1 MMWGHL
7 SKLLSTAMDVYLD
20 TGQYGTHWSW
30 EELEYRASLYKNCL
44 EKWILKARR
53 TSSSSGNSKYSHSRS
68 PSTDSAIIHD
78 EVVVRLHPPWHFTS
92 AVASHFRRG
101 FSLPPWLLTSAVKN
115 WRCLA
120 VSSLR
125 FAVNCGCLAV
135 GSLCLVVS
143 FVFAVTR
150 YMGLRKRK
158 NIWQKKKPPSPYTL
172 SFMPWGHWYF
182 VCREVI
188 FLPSVF
194 SFCRGVFYFAVSLFL
209 MPWGFFFCCKVF
221 SFAVSLFLF
230 AVRFSLLPWVFF
242 FCREVISF
250 AVTIV
255 DHRTTRL
262 QSLRSQHIA

>member
-30 EELEYRASLYKNCL
+30 EELDYRASLYKNCL

-68 PSTDSAIIHD
+68 TSTDSAIIHD

-150 YMGLRKRK
+150 YMGHRKRNNLTAK
-158 NIWQKKKPPSPYTL
+158 RKRLTAEEKTSQPLYALFYAVRTL
-172 SFMPWGHWYF
+172 IFRLPWGY
-182 VCREVI
+182 
-188 FLPSVF
+188 
-194 SFCRGVFYFAVSLFL
+194 
-209 MPWGFFFCCKVF
+209 
-221 SFAVSLFLF
+221 
-230 AVRFSLLPWVFF
+230 F
-242 FCREVISF
+242 FCRESF
-250 AVTIV
+250 LFAAWGFLYCRESFLNAV
-255 DHRTTRL
+255 RFFL
-262 QSLRSQHIA
+262 LL

>member
-7 SKLLSTAMDVYLD
+7 SKLLSTARDVYLD

-68 PSTDSAIIHD
+68 TSTDSAIIHD
-78 EVVVRLHPPWHFTS
+78 EVVDRLHPPWHFTS

-150 YMGLRKRK
+150 YMGHRKRK
-158 NIWQKKKPPSPYTL
+158 NLTAKRKRLTAEEKKPQPLYALFYVVRTL
-172 SFMPWGHWYF
+172 
-182 VCREVI
+182 I
-188 FLPSVF
+188 FCL
-194 SFCRGVFYFAVSLFL
+194 
-209 MPWGFFFCCKVF
+209 PWGFFFCCRVF

-255 DHRTTRL
+255 GHRTTRL

>member
-20 TGQYGTHWSW
+20 TGQYGTHWSG

-92 AVASHFRRG
+92 AV
-101 FSLPPWLLTSAVKN
+101 KN

-125 FAVNCGCLAV
+125 FAVNYGCLAV

-150 YMGLRKRK
+150 YMGHRKRK
-158 NIWQKKKPPSPYTL
+158 NLTAKRKRLTAEEKTCQPLYALFYAVRTL
-172 SFMPWGHWYF
+172 IFRLPWGYF
-182 VCREVI
+182 
-188 FLPSVF
+188 
-194 SFCRGVFYFAVSLFL
+194 FCRQS
-209 MPWGFFFCCKVF
+209 
-221 SFAVSLFLF
+221 FLF
-230 AVRFSLLPWVFF
+230 AVWFFLLPWVF
-242 FCREVISF
+242 S
-250 AVTIV
+250 
-255 DHRTTRL
+255 
-262 QSLRSQHIA
+262 

>member
-1 MMWGHL
+1 
-7 SKLLSTAMDVYLD
+7 MDVYLD

-30 EELEYRASLYKNCL
+30 EELDYRASLYKNCL

-68 PSTDSAIIHD
+68 TSTWSWWSSCQ
-78 EVVVRLHPPWHFTS
+78 VTS
-92 AVASHFRRG
+92 AVAFHFRRG

-150 YMGLRKRK
+150 YMGHRKRNNLTAK
-158 NIWQKKKPPSPYTL
+158 RKRLTAEEKTSQPLYALFYAVRTL
-172 SFMPWGHWYF
+172 IFRLPWGYF
-182 VCREVI
+182 FHRE
-188 FLPSVF
+188 S
-194 SFCRGVFYFAVSLFL
+194 
-209 MPWGFFFCCKVF
+209 
-221 SFAVSLFLF
+221 FLF
-230 AVRFSLLPWVFF
+230 AVGFFILPWVF
-242 FCREVISF
+242 S
-250 AVTIV
+250 
-255 DHRTTRL
+255 
-262 QSLRSQHIA
+262 

>member
-68 PSTDSAIIHD
+68 TSTDSAIIHD
-78 EVVVRLHPPWHFTS
+78 EVVVRLHPLWHFTS

-150 YMGLRKRK
+150 YMGHRKRK
-158 NIWQKKKPPSPYTL
+158 NLTAKRKRLTDSQKKKTSQPLYALFYAVRTL
-172 SFMPWGHWYF
+172 IFRLPWGCF
-182 VCREVI
+182 
-188 FLPSVF
+188 
-194 SFCRGVFYFAVSLFL
+194 FCRQS
-209 MPWGFFFCCKVF
+209 
-221 SFAVSLFLF
+221 FLF
-230 AVRFSLLPWVFF
+230 AVGFFILPWVF
-242 FCREVISF
+242 S
-250 AVTIV
+250 
-255 DHRTTRL
+255 
-262 QSLRSQHIA
+262 

>member
-53 TSSSSGNSKYSHSRS
+53 TSSSSGNSKYSHSRLT
-68 PSTDSAIIHD
+68 STDSAIIHD
-78 EVVVRLHPPWHFTS
+78 EVVDRLHPPWHFTS

-135 GSLCLVVS
+135 GSLCLVS
-143 FVFAVTR
+143 FVFAATR
-150 YMGLRKRK
+150 YMGHRKRK
-158 NIWQKKKPPSPYTL
+158 NLTAKRKRLTDSQKKKPPSPYTL

-182 VCREVI
+182 VCREV
-188 FLPSVF
+188 V
-194 SFCRGVFYFAVSLFL
+194 
-209 MPWGFFFCCKVF
+209 
-221 SFAVSLFLF
+221 SFAVSLFFLPWGFLF
-230 AVRFSLLPWVFF
+230 CRESFLNAVRFFLFL
-242 FCREVISF
+242 
-250 AVTIV
+250 
-255 DHRTTRL
+255 
-262 QSLRSQHIA
+262 

>member
-30 EELEYRASLYKNCL
+30 EELEYRASLCKNCL

-68 PSTDSAIIHD
+68 TSTDSAIIHD

-150 YMGLRKRK
+150 YMGHRKRK
-158 NIWQKKKPPSPYTL
+158 NLTAKRKRLTAEEKTCQPLYALFYAVRTL
-172 SFMPWGHWYF
+172 IFRLPWGYF
-182 VCREVI
+182 
-188 FLPSVF
+188 
-194 SFCRGVFYFAVSLFL
+194 FCRQSFL
-209 MPWGFFFCCKVF
+209 N
-221 SFAVSLFLF
+221 
-230 AVRFSLLPWVFF
+230 AVRFFLL
-242 FCREVISF
+242 
-250 AVTIV
+250 
-255 DHRTTRL
+255 L
-262 QSLRSQHIA
+262 